1 MKSYSKVKTQEHRHT
16 GFSTLDLARCG
27 LFVALMAI
35 GAKIHI
41 MIPIGGGVTVSLQI
55 MFALLSGF
63 VLGARRGFESVL
75 VYLIIG
81 LIGIPV
87 YAHGGGPAYLI
98 KPTYGFLI
106 GFLTAAALADVLIRR
121 FKKRTRAAYI
131 ISAELAMLSY
141 YVCGLLYFYFLSNF
155 LLGGSA
161 RIGIRDLIVVWF
173 LSSVGPDLI
182 IAAVAGLAAYR
193 LVPAVEKMQE

>member
-1 MKSYSKVKTQEHRHT
+1 MNSYSVKNTKT
-16 GFSTLDLARCG
+16 KKTSKFSTLDLARCG

-55 MFALLSGF
+55 MFALLAGF
-63 VLGARRGFESVL
+63 ILGARRGFESVL
-75 VYLIIG
+75 VYLVAG
-81 LIGIPV
+81 LIGLPI

-106 GFLTAAALADVLIRR
+106 GFLTAAILADVLIRR
-121 FKKRTRAAYI
+121 FKRRTRTAYV
-131 ISAELAMLSY
+131 ISAVLAMLSY

-155 LLGGSA
+155 FLGGSA
-161 RIGIRDLIVVWF
+161 RIGVRELMAVWF
-173 LSSVGPDLI
+173 LSSVGPDCI

-193 LVPAVEKMQE
+193 LVPAVENMQD